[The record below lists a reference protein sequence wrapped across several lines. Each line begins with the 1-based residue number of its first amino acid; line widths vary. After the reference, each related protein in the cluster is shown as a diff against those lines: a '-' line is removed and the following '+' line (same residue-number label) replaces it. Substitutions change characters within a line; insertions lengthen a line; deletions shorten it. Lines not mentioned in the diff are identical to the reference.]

1 MNRNILIIIA
11 IVLLAGGVF
20 FSYENFHKPL
30 PTKEIKDSPFSI
42 LEQNATETLAES
54 TDWYET
60 KIDYP
65 KNNTKVRDMIFE
77 QYKNFVDETGI
88 KKFNNL
94 SEAKEGLQLNV
105 EGMKYNF
112 YTTYKLAT
120 SSDSISYVY
129 EIYTYTG
136 GAHGSTINYPITLDT
151 SLNVIPIEK
160 VLPQS
165 SLQKVSAL
173 CRTDIVKQKR
183 ERMESYGNLTKKRKS

>member
-1 MNRNILIIIA
+1 
-11 IVLLAGGVF
+11 
-20 FSYENFHKPL
+20 
-30 PTKEIKDSPFSI
+30 
-42 LEQNATETLAES
+42 
-54 TDWYET
+54 
-60 KIDYP
+60 
-65 KNNTKVRDMIFE
+65 MIFE

-183 ERMESYGNLTKKRKS
+183 ERMESYGNLTKKEIDDFIKNDDFIDEGVKPIRDNFNNAWYEGDNIVVSFGQYQVGPYAEGMYEVRIPKSEVK